1 MSIKEVVEKSP
12 FLKGIIIIALAVV
25 MGIVM
30 GTTGLVGLIL
40 GTFLVFLAT
49 VLVLYLMWAPVG
61 IFAFFLEEG
70 YAKIVVRGESFHE
83 AYIKTAGKVLSVNY
97 DVVDEGAKVPL
108 KEEPSTLFGMVFL
121 FWPFYRVY
129 TYKQKW
135 VKFKDGMKQKREE
148 VLNHV
153 LLMAYV
159 YYVEVLNAETYGKI
173 SVNMGIAVEAKI
185 VNPYKAMFMIK
196 DWNAA
201 MTSWIEGATRD
212 FVSKNSY
219 EEIIRGDLASQ
230 LKAHILKQISD
241 DLRNYG
247 VVIVELTVIHI
258 EPADKEYEEATKAQV
273 IEARKRE
280 ATITRAR
287 ADAEKESI
295 ARMESVIFMVAA
307 SSGQTVDAL
316 KAELLKNPG
325 ALSTKYRVAYEAA
338 MALVNK
344 NMAIAGN
351 SYLEINTGG
360 GSGSGGG
367 SGFNEMLTAIVAANK
382 ILNQGQ
388 GQQQKP
394 IEKSSKKKINKKEE
408 DYLLSGNWLDD
419 DDE

>member
-40 GTFLVFLAT
+40 GTFLVFLAI

-108 KEEPSTLFGMVFL
+108 KEEPFTFFGMVFL

-159 YYVEVLNAETYGKI
+159 YYVEVLNAETYGKYPLI
-173 SVNMGIAVEAKI
+173 WV
-185 VNPYKAMFMIK
+185 
-196 DWNAA
+196 
-201 MTSWIEGATRD
+201 
-212 FVSKNSY
+212 
-219 EEIIRGDLASQ
+219 
-230 LKAHILKQISD
+230 
-241 DLRNYG
+241 
-247 VVIVELTVIHI
+247 
-258 EPADKEYEEATKAQV
+258 
-273 IEARKRE
+273 
-280 ATITRAR
+280 
-287 ADAEKESI
+287 
-295 ARMESVIFMVAA
+295 
-307 SSGQTVDAL
+307 
-316 KAELLKNPG
+316 LLWRQR
-325 ALSTKYRVAYEAA
+325 L
-338 MALVNK
+338 
-344 NMAIAGN
+344 
-351 SYLEINTGG
+351 
-360 GSGSGGG
+360 
-367 SGFNEMLTAIVAANK
+367 
-382 ILNQGQ
+382 
-388 GQQQKP
+388 
-394 IEKSSKKKINKKEE
+394 
-408 DYLLSGNWLDD
+408 
-419 DDE
+419 